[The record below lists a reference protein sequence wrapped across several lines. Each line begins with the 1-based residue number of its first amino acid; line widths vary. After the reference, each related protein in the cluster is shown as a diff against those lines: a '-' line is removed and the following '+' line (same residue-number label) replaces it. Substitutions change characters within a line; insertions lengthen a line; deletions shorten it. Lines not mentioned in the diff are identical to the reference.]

1 MAFHYYIPLPLR
13 KNLNRSSCTEKN
25 HHHQFHRH
33 RGRRT
38 QHCSNCTD
46 KSAFHR
52 RIFIFCWL
60 LLLPSQEIRVSTSIC
75 PCDEN
80 LSVSTKFPF
89 RVWKCWSCVFLLYF
103 SETQKKWEEKIESK
117 LILVTHSVAGGAS
130 SSDSWH
136 CRWTCESLTGCQLKK
151 SATLE

>member
-13 KNLNRSSCTEKN
+13 KISNRSSCTEKITITN
-25 HHHQFHRH
+25 FIAIGDEERSNV
-33 RGRRT
+33 RT
-38 QHCSNCTD
+38 APINQLFTD
-46 KSAFHR
+46 GYLYSAD
-52 RIFIFCWL
+52 CWF
-60 LLLPSQEIRVSTSIC
+60 PSPEIRVSTSIC

-103 SETQKKWEEKIESK
+103 SETQKKWEEKIKSK

-151 SATLE
+151 GATLE